1 MPARN
6 AGVDLLQVSAKS
18 DYALRALVHLAR
30 NYRGDESEPVSIRVL
45 AESNDIP
52 KRFLEHIMIEMRKK
66 GWVRPLAGRTGGFV
80 LSMPPEEITMAQ
92 VIRFFDGALAPID
105 CVSVQRYRCCSQ
117 QGTCGFRRIFLD
129 IRNYAAER
137 LERATLRSVAGSPA
151 VSELQILPDAFKHS
165 EGI

>member
-1 MPARN
+1 
-6 AGVDLLQVSAKS
+6 VQVSAKS
-18 DYALRALVHLAR
+18 DYALRALVHLTR
-30 NYRGDESEPVSIRVL
+30 NYKGTESEPVSIRVL

-52 KRFLEHIMIEMRKK
+52 KRFLEHIMIELRKK

-80 LSMPPEEITMAQ
+80 LGMPPDEITMAQ
-92 VIRFFDGALAPID
+92 VIRHFDGALAPID
-105 CVSVQRYRCCSQ
+105 CVSVQQYRCCSQ
-117 QGTCGFRRIFLD
+117 QGSCGFRRIFLE

-151 VSELQILPDAFKHS
+151 VTELEIRPDAFKDR